1 MTFFAGKRK
10 KQAANA
16 PQMPPSAALG
26 NAGGAHYSRARSE
39 GDFPLSAAPT
49 KLLDQ
54 HTRDMVLLARRGGY
68 DPVLGREEAL
78 RRVLQILLR
87 RSKNNPLLLGEP
99 GVGKTAV
106 AEALA
111 QKMALGQVPEAL
123 HGKRLLA
130 LDLASV
136 VAGTK
141 YRGEFEERM
150 KHILEEIERA
160 GNVILFLDELH
171 TVMGAGS
178 AEGAIDAAN
187 LIKPALA
194 RGRLQLI
201 GATTTEEYRR
211 FIEKDAALER
221 RFQPVT
227 LTEPTPE
234 ETLAI
239 LQGLAPRYGLHH
251 GLTFSQK
258 AMEAAVA
265 LSVRYLPQRRLPDKA
280 IDLLDE
286 AASAARLQAL
296 DGTRELRLLEE
307 RVQHAGRH
315 RDEALAQGD
324 YPQAALCLDAEES
337 FRHQWETE
345 RRRWQKT
352 ARLPVVSAREV
363 TAVVSQWTGIPLT
376 RLNETERDTL
386 LHLEGQLRQRV
397 LGQEAAVSAVAQAI
411 RRSRMGLKEPNR
423 PVGSFL
429 FLGPTGVGKT
439 ELCKAL
445 AQALFG
451 QEEALLRFDM
461 TEFSEQHT
469 ASRLTGAPPGYVGH
483 EAGGQLTEAVRR
495 RPYALILFDE
505 LEKAHPDVWGL
516 LLQILEDGRLTDAQG
531 RTADFRNTILVMTS
545 NVGARRLSAGTGL
558 GFAGNDPSEGE
569 KAREAAL
576 RRELGQVFRPEFL
589 GRLDETIFFHP
600 LNPETLVSITRSLLH
615 QLEQRLQETGVAL
628 HVTDEAVSLLASQ
641 GQTTPYGARPL
652 RRLIRTQIENPAAD
666 LLIREPKV
674 RGITVGVRDGG
685 VALLH

>member
-345 RRRWQKT
+345 RRRWQKM

-376 RLNETERDTL
+376 RLNETERETL

-641 GQTTPYGARPL
+641 GQATPYGARPL

-666 LLIREPKV
+666 LLIREPKM

>member
-187 LIKPALA
+187 LIKPALS

-376 RLNETERDTL
+376 RLNETERETL

-666 LLIREPKV
+666 LLIREPKI

>member
-376 RLNETERDTL
+376 RLNETERETL

>member
-187 LIKPALA
+187 LIKPALS

-376 RLNETERDTL
+376 RLNETERETL

>member
-376 RLNETERDTL
+376 RLNETERETL

-666 LLIREPKV
+666 LLIREPKI